1 MRTTKNWDIFRVEKR
16 LRRLFSF
23 KDKLPTDLQSYFIY
37 RYTCRACNSSYIGKT
52 DRHQNVRWC
61 EHLKITPITR
71 QPSTSKSK
79 PTAVQEHITSS
90 GHQGSLED
98 FEVMGRENTR
108 NDFFLRVKES
118 LLIKRHKPKL
128 NENEASTPLFLF
140 WGIGTLQGRGD
151 SYGFSC
157 TFSLIIKNLFI
168 YFSV

>member
-1 MRTTKNWDIFRVEKR
+1 MLPFLGKVSLEIRNRIRKYINKYVQNRCKIQVIFHSQRR
-16 LRRLFSF
+16 LKRLFSF
-23 KDKLPTDLQSYFIY
+23 KDKLPTDLQSYIIY

-71 QPSTSKSK
+71 QPSKSKTK
-79 PTAVQEHITSS
+79 PTAVHEHITFTN
-90 GHQGSLED
+90 HQGSLDD
-98 FEVMGRENTR
+98 FEIMGRENSR

-140 WGIGTLQGRGD
+140 
-151 SYGFSC
+151 
-157 TFSLIIKNLFI
+157 
-168 YFSV
+168 